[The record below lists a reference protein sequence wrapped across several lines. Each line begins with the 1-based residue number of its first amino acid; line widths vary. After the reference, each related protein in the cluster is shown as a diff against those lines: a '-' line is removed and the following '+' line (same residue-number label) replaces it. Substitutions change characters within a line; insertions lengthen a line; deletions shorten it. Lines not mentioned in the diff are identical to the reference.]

1 MNGASQSNLDLGK
14 LRVETTMSPFI
25 SFEVFFFKTKREM
38 TYFWDLLLFR
48 IGQSD
53 IIFSCVLKSSFF

>member
-38 TYFWDLLLFR
+38 TYF
-48 IGQSD
+48 
-53 IIFSCVLKSSFF
+53 